1 MLSCLMRNEFEQP
14 TSIEAEKAVLGGVLL
29 DPNLWDLVTVTIQ
42 EDDFALTE
50 HRLIFKAIKKLHDHG
65 SKLDT
70 VTLIE
75 SLTSDPE
82 VSSINGFDEKQYIKK
97 LATETPGVA
106 NFSNYAEIVKQ
117 TSSLR
122 KLISTAS
129 DISKLASETDHL
141 ETESAFST
149 AENKL
154 VKLRDSL
161 DRKKGPKL
169 AADLIQPVWDN
180 IEKNTNSDSPLVGHS
195 TGFRDLDN
203 ITLGL
208 QGGDLIL
215 VAGRPSMG
223 KTAFALSM
231 TANFIQNQV
240 PVLFF
245 SMEMSNRSIMY
256 RLISIISKVDLKKL
270 QQAKDL
276 TPDDY
281 RKIEEAASIL
291 HNSQLYIDETS
302 GLTPS
307 EILSRARRL
316 KRENPLL
323 GLIAIDYLQ
332 LMSSDTGND
341 NRVTEMGDISR
352 SVKAIAKEMDVPVV
366 ALSQLNRASESRTT
380 KKPVMADLR
389 DSGALEQDA
398 DLIMFPFRPEV
409 YEKTPETAGIAQII
423 VAKHRN
429 GETGMKKLHFAARC
443 ARFEDLAL
451 DDPALT
457 RQDDWDE

>member
-14 TSIEAEKAVLGGVLL
+14 TSLEAEKAVLGGVLL
-29 DPNLWDLVTVTIQ
+29 DPNLWDLVTVTIE

-82 VSSINGFDEKQYIKK
+82 VSSINGFDEKDYIKK

-106 NFSNYAEIVKQ
+106 NFSNYAEIIKQ

-129 DISKLASETDHL
+129 EISKLASETDHL

-203 ITLGL
+203 LTLGL

>member
-14 TSIEAEKAVLGGVLL
+14 TSLEAEKAVLGGVLL
-29 DPNLWDLVTVTIQ
+29 DPNLWDLVTVTIE
-42 EDDFALTE
+42 EDDFALIE

-82 VSSINGFDEKQYIKK
+82 VSSINGFDEKDYIKK

-129 DISKLASETDHL
+129 EISKLASETDHL

-203 ITLGL
+203 LTLGL

>member
-1 MLSCLMRNEFEQP
+1 MGPC
-14 TSIEAEKAVLGGVLL
+14 
-29 DPNLWDLVTVTIQ
+29 
-42 EDDFALTE
+42 
-50 HRLIFKAIKKLHDHG
+50 
-65 SKLDT
+65 
-70 VTLIE
+70 
-75 SLTSDPE
+75 
-82 VSSINGFDEKQYIKK
+82 
-97 LATETPGVA
+97 
-106 NFSNYAEIVKQ
+106 
-117 TSSLR
+117 
-122 KLISTAS
+122 
-129 DISKLASETDHL
+129 SETAHL

-203 ITLGL
+203 LTLGL

-276 TPDDY
+276 TSDDY

>member
-1 MLSCLMRNEFEQP
+1 MFSCLMRNEFEQP
-14 TSIEAEKAVLGGVLL
+14 TSLEAEKAVLGGVLL
-29 DPNLWDLVTVTIQ
+29 DPNLWDLVTVTIE
-42 EDDFALTE
+42 EDDFALIE

-82 VSSINGFDEKQYIKK
+82 VSSINGFDEKDYIKK

-106 NFSNYAEIVKQ
+106 NFSNYAEIIKQ

-129 DISKLASETDHL
+129 EISKLASETDHL

-203 ITLGL
+203 LTLGL

-276 TPDDY
+276 TSDDY

>member
-29 DPNLWDLVTVTIQ
+29 DPNLWDLVTVTIE

-82 VSSINGFDEKQYIKK
+82 VSSINGFDEKEYIKK
-97 LATETPGVA
+97 LATETPGIA

>member
-1 MLSCLMRNEFEQP
+1 MFSCLMRNEFEQP
-14 TSIEAEKAVLGGVLL
+14 TSLEAEKAVLGGVLL
-29 DPNLWDLVTVTIQ
+29 DPNLWDLVTVTIE

-82 VSSINGFDEKQYIKK
+82 VSSINGFDEKDYIKK

-106 NFSNYAEIVKQ
+106 NFSNYAEIIKQ

-129 DISKLASETDHL
+129 EISKLASETDHL

-203 ITLGL
+203 LTLGL

>member
-1 MLSCLMRNEFEQP
+1 MFSCLMRNEFEQP
-14 TSIEAEKAVLGGVLL
+14 TSLEAEKAVLGGVLL
-29 DPNLWDLVTVTIQ
+29 DPNLWDLVTVTIE

-82 VSSINGFDEKQYIKK
+82 VSSINGFDEKDYIKK

-129 DISKLASETDHL
+129 EISKLASETDHL

-203 ITLGL
+203 LTLGL

-276 TPDDY
+276 TSDDY

>member
-1 MLSCLMRNEFEQP
+1 MRNEFEQP
-14 TSIEAEKAVLGGVLL
+14 ISIEAEKAVLGGVLL
-29 DPNLWDLVTVTIQ
+29 DPNLWDLVTVTIE

-50 HRLIFKAIKKLHDHG
+50 HRLIFKAIKKLHDYG

>member
-14 TSIEAEKAVLGGVLL
+14 TSLEAEKAVLGGVLL
-29 DPNLWDLVTVTIQ
+29 DPNLWDLVTVTIE

-65 SKLDT
+65 SQLDT

-82 VSSINGFDEKQYIKK
+82 VSSINGFDEKDYIKK

-129 DISKLASETDHL
+129 EISKLASETDHL

-203 ITLGL
+203 LTLGL

-256 RLISIISKVDLKKL
+256 RLISIISKVDLLTIKNAYYYFRWIEDILHIKYNSKINTVSF
-270 QQAKDL
+270 KDL
-276 TPDDY
+276 GVLNLNENVEFELTNY
-281 RKIEEAASIL
+281 SQRKR
-291 HNSQLYIDETS
+291 N
-302 GLTPS
+302 
-307 EILSRARRL
+307 
-316 KRENPLL
+316 
-323 GLIAIDYLQ
+323 
-332 LMSSDTGND
+332 
-341 NRVTEMGDISR
+341 
-352 SVKAIAKEMDVPVV
+352 
-366 ALSQLNRASESRTT
+366 
-380 KKPVMADLR
+380 
-389 DSGALEQDA
+389 LE
-398 DLIMFPFRPEV
+398 
-409 YEKTPETAGIAQII
+409 Y
-423 VAKHRN
+423 
-429 GETGMKKLHFAARC
+429 
-443 ARFEDLAL
+443 
-451 DDPALT
+451 
-457 RQDDWDE
+457 

>member
-29 DPNLWDLVTVTIQ
+29 DPNLWDLVTVTIE

-75 SLTSDPE
+75 SLTSNPE
-82 VSSINGFDEKQYIKK
+82 VSSINGFDEKEYIKK

-106 NFSNYAEIVKQ
+106 KFSNYAEIVKQ

-276 TPDDY
+276 TQDDY

>member
-14 TSIEAEKAVLGGVLL
+14 TSLEAEKAVLGGVLL
-29 DPNLWDLVTVTIQ
+29 DPNLWDLVTVTIE
-42 EDDFALTE
+42 EDDFALIE

-82 VSSINGFDEKQYIKK
+82 VSSINGFDEKDYIKK

-106 NFSNYAEIVKQ
+106 NFSNYAEIIKQ

-129 DISKLASETDHL
+129 EISKLASETDHL

-203 ITLGL
+203 LTLGL

-276 TPDDY
+276 TSDDY

>member
-1 MLSCLMRNEFEQP
+1 MRNEFEQP
-14 TSIEAEKAVLGGVLL
+14 TSLEAEKAVLGGVLL
-29 DPNLWDLVTVTIQ
+29 DPNLWDLVTVTIE

-82 VSSINGFDEKQYIKK
+82 VSSINGFDEKDYIKK

-129 DISKLASETDHL
+129 EISKLASETDHL

-203 ITLGL
+203 LTLGL

>member
-14 TSIEAEKAVLGGVLL
+14 TSLEAEKAVLGGVLL
-29 DPNLWDLVTVTIQ
+29 DPNLWDLVTVTIE

-82 VSSINGFDEKQYIKK
+82 VSSINGFDEKDYIKK

-129 DISKLASETDHL
+129 EISKLASETDHL

-203 ITLGL
+203 LTLGL

>member
-1 MLSCLMRNEFEQP
+1 MRNEFEQP

-29 DPNLWDLVTVTIQ
+29 DPNLWDLVTVTIE

>member
-14 TSIEAEKAVLGGVLL
+14 TSLEAEKAVLGGVLL
-29 DPNLWDLVTVTIQ
+29 DPNLWDLVTVTIE

-65 SKLDT
+65 SQLDT

-82 VSSINGFDEKQYIKK
+82 VSSINGFDEKDYIKK

-129 DISKLASETDHL
+129 EISKLASETDHL

-203 ITLGL
+203 LTLGL

>member
-1 MLSCLMRNEFEQP
+1 MFSCLMRNEFEQP
-14 TSIEAEKAVLGGVLL
+14 ISIEAEKAVLGGVLL
-29 DPNLWDLVTVTIQ
+29 DPNLWDLVTVTIE

-50 HRLIFKAIKKLHDHG
+50 HRLIFKAIKKLHDYG

>member
-1 MLSCLMRNEFEQP
+1 MRNEFEQP
-14 TSIEAEKAVLGGVLL
+14 TSLEAEKAVLGGVLL
-29 DPNLWDLVTVTIQ
+29 DPNLWDLVTVTIE

-82 VSSINGFDEKQYIKK
+82 VSSINGFDEKDYIKK

-129 DISKLASETDHL
+129 EISKLASETDHL

-203 ITLGL
+203 LTLGL

-451 DDPALT
+451 GDPALT

>member
-29 DPNLWDLVTVTIQ
+29 DPNLWDLVTVTIE

-82 VSSINGFDEKQYIKK
+82 VSSINGFDEKEYIKK

>member
-1 MLSCLMRNEFEQP
+1 MFSCLMRNEFEQP
-14 TSIEAEKAVLGGVLL
+14 TSLEAEKAVLGGVLL
-29 DPNLWDLVTVTIQ
+29 DPNLWDLVTVTIE

-82 VSSINGFDEKQYIKK
+82 VSSINGFDEKDYIKK

-106 NFSNYAEIVKQ
+106 NFSNYAEIIKQ

-129 DISKLASETDHL
+129 EISKLASETDHL

-203 ITLGL
+203 LTLGL

-276 TPDDY
+276 TSDDY

>member
-29 DPNLWDLVTVTIQ
+29 DPNLWDLVTVTIE

>member
-1 MLSCLMRNEFEQP
+1 MRNEFEQP
-14 TSIEAEKAVLGGVLL
+14 TSLEAEKAVLGGVLL
-29 DPNLWDLVTVTIQ
+29 DPNLWDLVTVTIE
-42 EDDFALTE
+42 EDDFALIE

-82 VSSINGFDEKQYIKK
+82 VSSINGFDEKDYIKK

-106 NFSNYAEIVKQ
+106 NFSNYAEIIKQ

-129 DISKLASETDHL
+129 EISKLASETDHL

-203 ITLGL
+203 LTLGL

-276 TPDDY
+276 TSDDY

>member
-1 MLSCLMRNEFEQP
+1 MRNELEQP
-14 TSIEAEKAVLGGVLL
+14 TSLEAEKAVLGGVLL
-29 DPNLWDLVTVTIQ
+29 DPDLWDTLAVTIEE
-42 EDDFALTE
+42 EDFVLIE
-50 HRLIFKAIKKLHDHG
+50 HRLIFKAIKKLNDHG
-65 SKLDT
+65 GKLDT

-82 VSSINGFDEKQYIKK
+82 VISINGFDEKDYIKK

-106 NFSNYAEIVKQ
+106 NFSNYAEIIKQ

-141 ETESAFST
+141 ETESAFSS

-161 DRKKGPKL
+161 DRKHGPKI

-180 IEKNTNSDSPLVGHS
+180 IEKNINSDSPLVGHS

-231 TANFIQNQV
+231 AANFVQNQV

-276 TPDDY
+276 TEDDY

-291 HNSQLYIDETS
+291 HNSHLYIDETS

-316 KRENPLL
+316 KRENPEL

-332 LMSSDTGND
+332 LMNSDTGND

-380 KKPVMADLR
+380 KRPVMADLR

-398 DLIMFPFRPEV
+398 DLILFPFRPEV
-409 YEKTPETAGIAQII
+409 YEKTPETAGIAEII

-429 GETGMKKLHFAARC
+429 GETGKKKLHFAARC
-443 ARFEDLAL
+443 ARFEDLAQ

-457 RQDDWDE
+457 RPDDWDE

>member
-14 TSIEAEKAVLGGVLL
+14 TSLEAEKAVLGGVLL
-29 DPNLWDLVTVTIQ
+29 DPNLWDLVTVTIE

-65 SKLDT
+65 SQLDT

-82 VSSINGFDEKQYIKK
+82 VSSINGFDEKDYIKK

-129 DISKLASETDHL
+129 EISKLASETDHL

-203 ITLGL
+203 LTLGL

-316 KRENPLL
+316 KRENPQL